1 MNGKGVGRV
10 GDGATVEL
18 ELWARAKENV
28 LADGRQTL
36 DSLPRPKRTRAQG
49 GGLPLCV
56 CLENV
61 KNASRAFL
69 CLARKFNPESKLN
82 WWKKAILLNFCPCC
96 CCHVSCHRDIGLAR
110 GICSWPLPH
119 GRLPRYNSLI
129 PLRPCPSPTSV
140 WHSRRTLPLCACG
153 CRRFFANGPKQ
164 QATLRE
170 TIHYPPSFFHESIIS
185 NPDIERLTVIISD
198 GTGKRLSQ

>member
-1 MNGKGVGRV
+1 MCISHKINKLPLGSMNGKEVGRV

-82 WWKKAILLNFCPCC
+82 W
-96 CCHVSCHRDIGLAR
+96 
-110 GICSWPLPH
+110 
-119 GRLPRYNSLI
+119 
-129 PLRPCPSPTSV
+129 
-140 WHSRRTLPLCACG
+140 
-153 CRRFFANGPKQ
+153 
-164 QATLRE
+164 
-170 TIHYPPSFFHESIIS
+170 
-185 NPDIERLTVIISD
+185 
-198 GTGKRLSQ
+198 